1 MSPTAHGA
9 VLGGAASDAEP
20 LRAPIDFDTLYR
32 EQFSFVWR
40 SLRRL
45 GVMPQSL
52 DDASQEVFL
61 VVHRRFAELPW
72 QGSARACLFGIAQ
85 RVASDQR
92 RWQRRKGH
100 PLSLRDEPVDK
111 TSSPLDQAMQQ
122 AASDIV
128 LEFLAQLDEARRV
141 TFILS
146 ELEQMT
152 APEIAQ
158 TVAANLNTVYYRIAS
173 ARKAFAAFV
182 AERCPDS
189 QEDRHG

>member
-9 VLGGAASDAEP
+9 VLERAASDAEP
-20 LRAPIDFDTLYR
+20 RRVAIDFDTLYR

-45 GVMPQSL
+45 GVPPQAL
-52 DDASQEVFL
+52 DDAAQEVFL
-61 VVHRRFAELPW
+61 VVHRRGGELSW
-72 QGSARACLFGIAQ
+72 EGSARACLFGIAQ

-100 PLSLRDEPVDK
+100 PLSLQEEPVDNAR
-111 TSSPLDQAMQQ
+111 SPLEQAIQQ
-122 AASDIV
+122 AATDLV
-128 LEFLAQLDEARRV
+128 LAFLRELDEARRV
-141 TFILS
+141 AFILS

-158 TVAANLNTVYYRIAS
+158 ATAANLNTVYYRIAS

-182 AERCPDS
+182 AERCPDA